1 MVAKPCRICVLR
13 ATDEAPFFS
22 FPTYPVLDIFIE
34 LSIPILLNNSNTA
47 NVKIWDNLQDILSI

>member
-1 MVAKPCRICVLR
+1 MVAKPCRICVLW

-22 FPTYPVLDIFIE
+22 FPMYPVLDIL
-34 LSIPILLNNSNTA
+34 LSIPTLLNNSNTA